1 MAKGFADTDALCR
14 ELVAEARKKIFR
26 PVYLLMGD
34 EPFYPDMV
42 CDAVIRNALDDS
54 ERDFN
59 QSIYYGADTTADTV
73 ITTARRYPINRWI
86 PPYWSSVCTEL
97 LQTSASR
104 CINPYP
110 R

>member
-59 QSIYYGADTTADTV
+59 QSIYYGADTTDDTV
-73 ITTARRYPINRWI
+73 RWC
-86 PPYWSSVCTEL
+86 WWW
-97 LQTSASR
+97 
-104 CINPYP
+104 
-110 R
+110 